1 MPARNPD
8 LHGNVPEHCAAALL
22 LVDVINDLE
31 FEGGGE
37 LLERALPMAER
48 LARLASRAREACM
61 PVIYVNDNFGRW
73 RSDFRQLVRHCL
85 EEGTRGAPVV
95 RLLQPAKDD
104 FFVLKPKHSGFF
116 ATPLDVLLRYLGSR
130 TLVITGMDLA
140 SCVFYTAADA
150 HLRDHRVIV
159 PPDCTASRDEELHRN
174 ALLHMKR
181 TLAVELTE
189 SEALDLEALVA
200 EEGEDDA

>member
-1 MPARNPD
+1 MAKIDEESFPD
-8 LHGNVPEHCAAALL
+8 AAGTVLL
-22 LVDVINDLE
+22 LIDVVNDLE
-31 FEGGGE
+31 FDSGE
-37 LLERALPMAER
+37 ALLANALPMAECLR
-48 LARLASRAREACM
+48 DLKQRARSAGV
-61 PVIYVNDNFGRW
+61 PVVYLNDNFGQW
-73 RSDFRQLVRHCL
+73 RSDFRAVVAHNLEQEVR
-85 EEGTRGAPVV
+85 GRPVV
-95 RLLQPAKDD
+95 QRLAPEQEDY
-104 FFVLKPKHSGFF
+104 FVLKPKHSGFF

-200 EEGEDDA
+200 EEGEEDA